1 MRLMPNKR
9 QRFIFNGMEQC
20 STKRSAQGLV
30 KCTMQSLKRWMLV
43 ADDSMER
50 RAQDLVRCV
59 LDKTL
64 RTNCNGME
72 RAEPN
77 ALDAQQN
84 TAHKVW

>member
-1 MRLMPNKR
+1 MHHVIHDAAHRVYD
-9 QRFIFNGMEQC
+9 QC
-20 STKRSAQGLV
+20 AGCTTKRSAQGLV
-30 KCTMQSLKRWMLV
+30 EYTMQSLKRWALG

-50 RAQDLVRCV
+50 RAQDLVCCV

-84 TAHKVW
+84 VPHKS

>member
-1 MRLMPNKR
+1 
-9 QRFIFNGMEQC
+9 MEC
-20 STKRSAQGLV
+20 SAQTLMRWMLN
-30 KCTMQSLKRWMLV
+30 KTQSLKRWMLV

-84 TAHKVW
+84 AEHKI